1 MLSFCFLLMRVYII
15 DVTLFLSATKNNFQL
30 QIIPFVH
37 QIQFTTNLY
46 FPSLLLYI
54 CLFTFLF
61 IGTMIIAPTVPANR
75 PHKEIEIHPRNSS
88 SSILISIYCRFIA
101 DPTQPWEHWWIQ
113 FFLRLRETT
122 GTGGTKRIKQAKGVY
137 V

>member
-1 MLSFCFLLMRVYII
+1 
-15 DVTLFLSATKNNFQL
+15 
-30 QIIPFVH
+30 
-37 QIQFTTNLY
+37 
-46 FPSLLLYI
+46 
-54 CLFTFLF
+54 
-61 IGTMIIAPTVPANR
+61 MIIAPTVPANR
-75 PHKEIEIHPRNSS
+75 PHKEIEMHPRNSS
-88 SSILISIYCRFIA
+88 FSILISIYCRFIA